1 MSNLKRQFIG
11 LMNFA
16 RQHNFHKPFSEVY
29 FVEDKSIQHS
39 LKPYE
44 INEISQQNVFSLANY
59 ETRFNE
65 VLNQGHSWININFAG
80 MLNDS
85 LLIIIEVPN
94 YENNAEFT
102 EVNLSLP
109 DRKVMENDWNIS
121 SLYKIV

>member
-1 MSNLKRQFIG
+1 MSDLERHFIR

-29 FVEDKSIQHS
+29 FAEDKSIQRS
-39 LKPYE
+39 SRTDE
-44 INEISQQNVFSLANY
+44 INEISQQNIFNLANY
-59 ETRFNE
+59 EIRFNE
-65 VLNQGHSWININFAG
+65 VLNQRHSWININFAG